1 MYMMAKG
8 IDEQPESKKLATFL
22 WLIGQQAMEIYNT
35 LYPNDGTTNG
45 ILGIMQ
51 QQQQPAAQQQPTA
64 QNQQPAAQQQ
74 QQPAVQQQQQQQVDG
89 QQQRTLNEVLDAF
102 EQYCIPRKNITM
114 ESFKF
119 NTILKLL
126 DGHNETL
133 ASVIEK
139 CKTFEAAY
147 VNKIY
152 LDRNAKTSNVCSVD
166 QAAKETSTTVAA
178 IARKCYNCG
187 GPFTPTHLRV
197 CKANGVTCN
206 ACGRV
211 GHFSQWCKQQD
222 KKDGQPHGNK
232 TGQQQSHKE
241 GQNQKVNKENKCL
254 SINWNNE

>member
-1 MYMMAKG
+1 
-8 IDEQPESKKLATFL
+8 
-22 WLIGQQAMEIYNT
+22 
-35 LYPNDGTTNG
+35 
-45 ILGIMQ
+45 
-51 QQQQPAAQQQPTA
+51 
-64 QNQQPAAQQQ
+64 
-74 QQPAVQQQQQQQVDG
+74 
-89 QQQRTLNEVLDAF
+89 
-102 EQYCIPRKNITM
+102 M

-119 NTILKLL
+119 NTIVQKEKQPFSEFETELRKQIKYCEFMCNCGSSYQDRLLRDRIIIGVHDKRLQLKLL

-147 VNKIY
+147 VNKMY
-152 LDRNAKTSNVCSVD
+152 LDRNATTSNVCSVD

-241 GQNQKVNKENKCL
+241 GQHQKVNKENKCL